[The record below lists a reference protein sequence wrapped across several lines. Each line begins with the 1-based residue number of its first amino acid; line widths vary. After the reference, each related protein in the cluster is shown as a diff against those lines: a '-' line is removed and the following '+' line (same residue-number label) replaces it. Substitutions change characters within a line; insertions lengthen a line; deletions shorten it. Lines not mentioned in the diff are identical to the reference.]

1 MRTRSKIVGRHA
13 ADGGR
18 VNPDESPAACA
29 LDDQALAMP
38 TRHQLPAVTSD
49 VHARGGRL
57 IHGSFPFAHGMP
69 WWRCDK
75 ARYLEENE
83 KTYVLPTSRLEEN
96 LQWSLIERA
105 NAWHG
110 KVTVI

>member
-18 VNPDESPAACA
+18 VNPDESPAACT

-75 ARYLEENE
+75 GQ
-83 KTYVLPTSRLEEN
+83 KISG
-96 LQWSLIERA
+96 
-105 NAWHG
+105 G
-110 KVTVI
+110 K